1 MLAAETARGWTA
13 VDLNEEQPNHPGYDI
28 RSVHRQDADQPEE
41 VRHIEVKGRIAGATT
56 VTVSRNEILTSLNT
70 PDQYV
75 LALVRVDPDGTDTV
89 RYLQHPFENTIADML
104 FDVCSVNFHWS
115 ELWDRGEGP
124 G

>member
-1 MLAAETARGWTA
+1 M
-13 VDLNEEQPNHPGYDI
+13 NEEQHNHPGYDI
-28 RSVHRQDADQPEE
+28 RSVHRQGTDEPEE

-89 RYLQHPFENTIADML
+89 RYLQQPFKNAIADML
-104 FDVCSVNFHWS
+104 FDVCSVNFQWS
-115 ELWDRGEGP
+115 ELWDRAENP
-124 G
+124 I